1 MPNTSEDTKK
11 LLIFVE
17 VVDKPE
23 IHVGVYSTPPGLNA
37 DDTDHIVVSLNK
49 GNPSVAKALEDGDHD
64 EIMRLV
70 NFTLIHDMGR
80 WKHHYPLHLIRAHI
94 WKEAGKT
101 DEEMHSLPG
110 FFDIAYK
117 PSPFLKRIADVP
129 IFGDK
134 AELSQFDG
142 QHLLGEILPTRFHR

>member
-17 VVDKPE
+17 VVDKPDC
-23 IHVGVYSTPPGLNA
+23 HVDVYSTPPGLNR

-49 GNPSVAKALEDGDHD
+49 AHPGVAKALEESDIA
-64 EIMRLV
+64 EIQRMV

-80 WKHHYPLHLIRAHI
+80 WKYHYPLHRIRAHI

-101 DEEMHSLPG
+101 KEEMNRNQVFSTSLT
-110 FFDIAYK
+110 
-117 PSPFLKRIADVP
+117 SPV
-129 IFGDK
+129 
-134 AELSQFDG
+134 
-142 QHLLGEILPTRFHR
+142 RF